1 MNYRPRISENRIK
14 SFAELFKIIFLV
26 GARQVGKSTLLAH
39 LFPDMKAFVF
49 DPIQDL
55 YNVRQKPDLF
65 LQDFKAPLI
74 LDEIQFVPE
83 LLPSLKRLVD
93 KSDTKGQYF
102 LTGSLQLSILK
113 SVSESL
119 AGRVVIMPINP
130 MTPHE
135 MYGAFDQEKNWF
147 LRYLK
152 NPDTFLH
159 DLSHVTTMKINA
171 KINATTN
178 PTRLEAIWRGGMPG
192 IIDLPNSA
200 LGAYFSSYV
209 QTYVERDVRLLENI
223 EGVANFGRFVAL
235 VAALTSQEI
244 NYSQLGRELGIS
256 PKTAERWL
264 KLLIH
269 TYQWTELRPFHMNS
283 IKRLSLKPKGII
295 SDTGLACYL
304 QRISSPE
311 ALAVSPLQG
320 ALFES
325 YCFNMI
331 KGFCASLHT
340 MPNFYHWRTLAGAE
354 VDIIVEIDGVFY
366 PIEVK
371 TATMVSKKDVRGI
384 ASFRDT
390 YPKLRIAPGIVLY
403 AGSECYRITDD
414 VIAVPWNAE

>member
-1 MNYRPRISENRIK
+1 MNYRPRINEDHIK
-14 SFAELFKIIFLV
+14 DFSKLFKIIFLV

-39 LFPDMKAFVF
+39 LFPQYKSFVF

-55 YNVRQKPDLF
+55 FNARKNPDLF
-65 LQDFKAPLI
+65 LKDFKPSLI

-83 LLPSLKRLVD
+83 LLASLKRFVD
-93 KSDTKGQYF
+93 LSDAKGQYF
-102 LTGSLQLSILK
+102 LTGSQQLSILK

-119 AGRVVIMPINP
+119 AGRVVIIPITP

-135 MYGAFDQEKNWF
+135 MYATFDKQQNWF
-147 LRYLK
+147 LQYLK
-152 NPDTFLH
+152 NPETFFQTQR
-159 DLSHVTTMKINA
+159 TTIS
-171 KINATTN
+171 IE
-178 PTRLEAIWRGGMPG
+178 PTRIEAIWRGGMPG
-192 IIDLPNSA
+192 TIDLPNSA
-200 LGAYFSSYV
+200 LGAYFSSYI

-223 EGVANFGRFVAL
+223 EDLSNFGRFISL

-264 KLLIH
+264 RLLVH
-269 TYQWTELRPFHMNS
+269 TYQWTELQPFHMNA

-295 SDTGLACYL
+295 TDTGLACYL

-311 ALAVSPLQG
+311 ALATSPMHG
-320 ALFES
+320 AFFES

-331 KGFCASLHT
+331 KGFCTALQT

-354 VDIIVEIDGVFY
+354 VDIIVELDGTFY

-371 TATMVSKKDVRGI
+371 TATTISKNDIRGI
-384 ASFRDT
+384 SAFRET
-390 YPKLRIAPGIVLY
+390 YPQLRIANGIVIY
-403 AGSECYRITDD
+403 TGDECHRITND
-414 VIAVPWNAE
+414 VIAVPWNLR